1 MSKDHP
7 YDCEIVLTFGST
19 DAAAHALATLNVD
32 EEISPDKI
40 TKELRVQDKKLIAHF
55 WANEIRMLRAAASS
69 FYDMALVVTRVLLE
83 FDDLE
88 GLDEL

>member
-1 MSKDHP
+1 MSKEHP
-7 YDCEIVLTFGST
+7 YECEIVLTFGSA
-19 DAAAHALATLNVD
+19 DAADHALATLSVD

-40 TKELRVQDKKLIAHF
+40 TKELSVKGNQLIAYVHCIHF

-88 GLDEL
+88 

>member
-7 YDCEIVLTFGST
+7 YDCEIVLTFGSS
-19 DAAAHALATLNVD
+19 DAAVHALATLNVD
-32 EEISPDKI
+32 AEISPDKI
-40 TKELRVQDKKLIAHF
+40 TKELRVQGNQLIAHF

-88 GLDEL
+88 GL

>member
-7 YDCEIVLTFGST
+7 YECEIVLTFGSA
-19 DAAAHALATLNVD
+19 DAAANALATLSVD

-40 TKELRVQDKKLIAHF
+40 TKELTVRDNRLIAHI

-88 GLDEL
+88 PNETA